1 MKYSINEKNYQTA
14 AFLALAPKLFFII
27 IVAVMLLKECFGE
40 KPDPMDDSIN
50 ASREIVEHIMVLD
63 STRNGFRVVYATEN
77 SVTKQ
82 RLEEIRNRPVIVD
95 AFKRLKADA
104 PVHFSNMV
112 ETDIYDFAEFAIKYD
127 SDPAIRIHNI
137 FISGSEKVNMYA
149 RPNPNIPDCATFIN
163 PNTDQGV
170 QYLSHDDIYYRDRV
184 NNRIYR
190 YWKCYGNSSTSST
203 DERFSHF
210 SQDERLW

>member
-1 MKYSINEKNYQTA
+1 MSNYNYQTQTL
-14 AFLALAPKLFFII
+14 LALAPKLFFII
-27 IVAVMLLKECFGE
+27 IVAVIFLKECFGE

-50 ASREIVEHIMVLD
+50 ASREIVEQLIVAD

-77 SVTKQ
+77 SVTKE
-82 RLEEIRNRPVIVD
+82 RLEEIRKRPVILD

-104 PVHFSNMV
+104 PFYWDNMI

-137 FISGSEKVNMYA
+137 FIYGYQKVEMYA
-149 RPNPNIPDCATFIN
+149 RPNTNIPNCVSFIN
-163 PNTDQGV
+163 PNTGQGI
-170 QYLSHDDIYYRDRV
+170 QYLSHDDIYYRDRK

-190 YWKCYGNSSTSST
+190 YWKCYANNSTSST

-210 SQDERLW
+210 SESQRIW

>member
-1 MKYSINEKNYQTA
+1 
-14 AFLALAPKLFFII
+14 
-27 IVAVMLLKECFGE
+27 MLLKECFAN

-50 ASREIVEHIMVLD
+50 TSREIVEHIIVSD
-63 STRNGFRVVYATEN
+63 STQNGFRVVYATEN
-77 SVTKQ
+77 SVTKE
-82 RLEEIRNRPVIVD
+82 RLEEIRKRPVIID

-104 PVHFSNMV
+104 PVYFGNMV

-137 FISGSEKVNMYA
+137 FIDGSEKVNMYA
-149 RPNPNIPDCATFIN
+149 RPNPNIPNCVTFIN
-163 PNTDQGV
+163 PNTDQGI
-170 QYLSHDDIYYRDRV
+170 QYLSYGDIYYRDRV

-190 YWKCYGNSSTSST
+190 YWKCYGNNSTSST

-210 SQDERLW
+210 SESQRLW